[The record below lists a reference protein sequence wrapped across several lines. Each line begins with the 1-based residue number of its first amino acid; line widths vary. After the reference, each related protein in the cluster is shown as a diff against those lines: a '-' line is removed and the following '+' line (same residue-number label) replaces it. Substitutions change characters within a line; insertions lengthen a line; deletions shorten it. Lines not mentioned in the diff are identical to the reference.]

1 MNRLKQ
7 LLERK
12 GPVILDGGLATQLE
26 SMGFDIGGEL
36 WSAALLASEPRA
48 IVDAHRAYLNAGAEC
63 IISAS
68 YQASRAGFM
77 SHGYSA
83 AEADRLIVSAVELAR
98 TARDEYLS
106 GNPDIQHQPVVA
118 ASVGPYGAAMHD
130 GSEYTGGYD
139 VSDHDLRGFHSSRL
153 QLLDNCGADVLAVE
167 TIPNFR
173 EARILRD
180 LLEEVSTPA
189 WLSFACRDERNISDG
204 SRLRAAA
211 CLFSNHPRVLAV
223 GVNCTPPQVILPLIE
238 EVKSAAPDKVII
250 VYPNSGETYHTEDN
264 SWSGQAC
271 DLDND
276 FKVNA
281 WHVAGAKLIGGCC
294 RTGPKNIARIRSR
307 LMIHES
313 PRSTIRCL
321 EP

>member
-1 MNRLKQ
+1 MNRIAQ
-7 LLERK
+7 ILERE

-48 IVDAHRAYLNAGAEC
+48 IVNAHRAYLDAGADC

-77 SHGYSA
+77 SHGHSA

-106 GNPDIQHQPVVA
+106 DNPETRHQPIVA

-130 GSEYTGGYD
+130 GSEYTGDYD
-139 VSDHDLRGFHSSRL
+139 VSDDDLRRFHLSRL

-180 LLEEVSTPA
+180 LLEEASTLA
-189 WLSFACRDERNISDG
+189 WVSFACRDERDISDG
-204 SRLRAAA
+204 SRLQAAA
-211 CLFSNHPRVLAV
+211 SLFSNHPRVLAV
-223 GVNCTPPQVILPLIE
+223 GINCTPPQFVLPLIE
-238 EVKSAAPDKVII
+238 EVKSAVPEKAI
-250 VYPNSGETYHTEDN
+250 VTYPNSGETYHVEDN

-271 DLDND
+271 DLDNEFNVD
-276 FKVNA
+276 V
-281 WHVAGAKLIGGCC
+281 WHAAGAKLIGGCC
-294 RTGPKNIARIRSR
+294 RTGPDDIARIRSR
-307 LMIHES
+307 LASEIQQPNS
-313 PRSTIRCL
+313 Q
-321 EP
+321 